1 MTGLVDVLVVGAGPA
16 GRALAGHC
24 AALDLDTIL
33 LDPDPNRSW
42 RPIYAGWAHSLPRL
56 PATTIAAEPRSIAAF
71 GTHRH
76 DLPGRYLILAND
88 ELRSHLSHPDVG
100 LRTGRAIGIR
110 HDRWGSTVRLS
121 DGHTVRARVVVD
133 ATGASRSLSRTRRAR
148 RARRAQPP
156 SGRLTQTAAG
166 VILSAA
172 DAAALLDGAEA
183 VFMDWRQPRSTG
195 GPRWPTFLY
204 AVPIGLD
211 RVLVEETSLARRPGL
226 PITDLRARLA
236 DRLAR
241 AGITGPGDE
250 RLTDGR
256 LAETVRIP
264 LDLSTPPRGRVVPFG
279 AAASLVHP
287 ATGYGLGDMLRAAP
301 LVAATIADALPRG
314 PNRAAAAAHRQLW
327 SPRARAVQWLRR
339 RGLTVLLGLPPGHMA
354 RFFDL
359 FFDLPG
365 PLQHAYLN
373 ERENLAGTATAMA
386 RLFKIA
392 PWPLRVTLAVAMS
405 EHNPTV

>member
-1 MTGLVDVLVVGAGPA
+1 M
-16 GRALAGHC
+16 
-24 AALDLDTIL
+24 
-33 LDPDPNRSW
+33 
-42 RPIYAGWAHSLPRL
+42 
-56 PATTIAAEPRSIAAF
+56 
-71 GTHRH
+71 
-76 DLPGRYLILAND
+76 
-88 ELRSHLSHPDVG
+88 
-100 LRTGRAIGIR
+100 
-110 HDRWGSTVRLS
+110 
-121 DGHTVRARVVVD
+121 RARTSLQLRCLGESALEPADENRIGPGELAYCDRAGSHGHAGVNHVGIADDVD
-133 ATGASRSLSRTRRAR
+133 EV
-148 RARRAQPP
+148 Q
-156 SGRLTQTAAG
+156 QTAAL
-166 VILSAA
+166 VNREQMRAVRRDRQTLYKQ
-172 DAAALLDGAEA
+172 DGR
-183 VFMDWRQPRSTG
+183 VVDD
-195 GPRWPTFLY
+195 
-204 AVPIGLD
+204 IHD

-256 LAETVRIP
+256 LAETVCIP
-264 LDLSTPPRGRVVPFG
+264 LDLSTPPRGRVIPFG